1 MIIYFWQFLLSIEFT
16 LFISTLILDI
26 YFQNIYLHKLI
37 NVHHSDL
44 MLMHK
49 HLSCSLQWEGHEH
62 IQHLLSIIIT

>member
-1 MIIYFWQFLLSIEFT
+1 MPVYYC

-49 HLSCSLQWEGHEH
+49 HLCLVVCSGKVMDTF
-62 IQHLLSIIIT
+62 STC